1 METLLNR
8 ITIDEQICHGK
19 PCVRNMRY
27 PVEMIIDLLSTDMTI
42 EEILEDYPSLESDDI
57 KACLLYASKLLKV
70 KSIHKLRA

>member
-27 PVEMIIDLLSTDMTI
+27 PVEMIIDLLSTDMTV